1 MRFLELLKNAN
12 RESIMLAL
20 LGTTHLFI
28 YFESFLF
35 HIGVQ
40 LINNVVI
47 LSGGQQRD
55 SIIHTHVPILPKL
68 PSHPGFHMTLSRVL
82 CYTVGPCWLPILNTA
97 AVYKLIPSSLTI
109 PSPHPFPWQ
118 P

>member
-1 MRFLELLKNAN
+1 
-12 RESIMLAL
+12 MLAL
-20 LGTTHLFI
+20 LVGTTHLFI

-82 CYTVGPCWLPILNTA
+82 CYTVGPCWLPILNIA

-109 PSPHPFPWQ
+109 PSPHPFHWQ